1 MIIIYLIVAFLA
13 TTIGS
18 MTGMG
23 GGVII
28 KPVMDLI
35 SDYPVETVGII
46 SSITVFSMAV
56 VSAVKYALKGQRM
69 KLRIILPVAVGSA
82 VGGMVGQLGI
92 ELLDGIWN
100 IQLVKMIQNILLV
113 IVLVIV
119 FLYMKYKPRYRG
131 PDSDNLIIS
140 TLLGFSLGML
150 SSFIGIGG
158 GPINVVAFTYLYGVD
173 IKKASIASL
182 VSIVFSQFTK
192 LTQVG
197 LTMGFAQY
205 DLSIV
210 PYMVIMA
217 IIGAQVGSVLT
228 RRLTGNMVETA
239 FVWTQFAIM
248 AMAVMNIV
256 TGLF

>member
-1 MIIIYLIVAFLA
+1 MIVLYLLVAFLA

-18 MTGMG
+18 ITGMG

-35 SDYPVETVGII
+35 SNYPVETVGVI

-56 VSAVKYALKGQRM
+56 VSATKYTLKGQTLP
-69 KLRIILPVAVGSA
+69 LRIVLPVAMGSA
-82 VGGMVGQLGI
+82 LGGMVGQVGI
-92 ELLDGIWN
+92 ELLDSLWN
-100 IQLVKMIQNILLV
+100 IELVKMIQNFLLV
-113 IVLVIV
+113 GLLLVV
-119 FLYMKYKPRYRG
+119 FLYMKYKPIYRG
-131 PDSDNLIIS
+131 PSGDNLIIS
-140 TLLGFSLGML
+140 TILGFFLGMM

-182 VSIVFSQFTK
+182 VSIVFSQLTK
-192 LTQVG
+192 LIQVG
-197 LTMGFAQY
+197 LTMGFAYY

-217 IIGAQVGSVLT
+217 IIGAQVGGILSKK
-228 RRLTGNMVETA
+228 LTGNMVEQA
-239 FVWTQFAIM
+239 FIYTQFVIMGMAII
-248 AMAVMNIV
+248 NIF
-256 TGLF
+256 GGIF